1 MKEKKRFKWILATPE
16 FLTGLFVIGA
26 IAILFYFT
34 VIVNGWE
41 LFSSGSRSSILK
53 VSFPHAS
60 TLAVNDKVKVI
71 GVDMGMVTAIELA
84 PDNNSVLV
92 RIKLHKKIPVYPG
105 YEFSIQ
111 SSSVFGGAYINIKPG
126 DAARGPA
133 YPPETILKGIQ
144 PIDIITEASELIAAF
159 REDEKYLRKV
169 LIEGGVLDKIKDTLK
184 SMEENVRSFNG
195 ISADIKA
202 GKGTLGKLFTD
213 PAFYDNA
220 RNSFQELHKLAGRLN
235 SLTEKVENGKGILG
249 KIIRDEEMAA
259 TLLSF
264 VRNMDFFMK
273 KVNSEKSSL
282 SRLLADDGRFFEDLS
297 STMKSLSE
305 ISAVLNKGDGT
316 IGKLIKDEALYM
328 ELRDT
333 VREVRRAVDDFREM
347 APVATFGS
355 ILLGAL

>member
-34 VIVNGWE
+34 IIVNGWE
-41 LFSSGSRSSILK
+41 LFSGSRSSILK

-71 GVDMGMVTAIELA
+71 GVDMGVVTAIELA

-92 RIKLHKKIPVYPG
+92 RIKLHKNIPVYPG

-126 DAARGPA
+126 DASRGPA
-133 YPPETILKGIQ
+133 FPPETILKGIQ

-184 SMEENVRSFNG
+184 SMEENVRSFNE
-195 ISADIKA
+195 ICADIKE

-220 RNSFQELHKLAGRLN
+220 RNSFQELHKLADRLN
-235 SLTEKVENGKGILG
+235 SFTGKVENGKGILG
-249 KIIRDEEMAA
+249 KIMQDEKLSDS
-259 TLLSF
+259 LLSF

>member
-1 MKEKKRFKWILATPE
+1 MNPKKHSRLFLISPE

-26 IAILFYFT
+26 LCILFYFT
-34 VIVNGWE
+34 VIVRGWD
-41 LFSSGSRSSILK
+41 LFSSGSNMSYFS

-71 GVDMGMVTAIELA
+71 GVDMGVVTSIELA
-84 PDNNSVLV
+84 PDNNSVIV
-92 RIKLHKKIPVYPG
+92 HVKLRRKIPIYPG

-126 DAARGPA
+126 A
-133 YPPETILKGIQ
+133 PEKGSALPTGTIFKGIQ
-144 PIDIITEASELIAAF
+144 PIDIITEASELLAAF

-184 SMEENVRSFNG
+184 SMEENVRSFNV
-195 ISADIKA
+195 ICADIKE

-213 PAFYDNA
+213 PSFYNNA
-220 RNSFQELHKLAGRLN
+220 KSSFEELRHLANRLNTLAG
-235 SLTEKVENGKGILG
+235 SVENGKGILG
-249 KIIRDEEMAA
+249 RLMKDEKMAS
-259 TLLSF
+259 TLLAF
-264 VRNMDFFMK
+264 AGNMNDFMK
-273 KVNSEKSSL
+273 KVNSDKSSL
-282 SRLLADDGRFFEDLS
+282 SRLLADDGRLFEDIS
-297 STMKSLSE
+297 STMKSMAE
-305 ISAVLNKGDGT
+305 ISAALNKGDGT
-316 IGKLIKDEALYM
+316 MGKLIKDEALYV

-333 VREVRRAVDDFREM
+333 VREVRSAVDDFREM

>member
-1 MKEKKRFKWILATPE
+1 MNQKKHSRLLLLSPE

-26 IAILFYFT
+26 LGILFYFT
-34 VIVNGWE
+34 VVVRGWD
-41 LFSSGSRSSILK
+41 LFSSGSNMSYLA

-71 GVDMGMVTAIELA
+71 GVDMGHVTAIELSK
-84 PDNNSVLV
+84 DNNSVIV
-92 RIKLHKKIPVYPG
+92 HVKLRRKIPIYPG

-126 DAARGPA
+126 NPAGGPA
-133 YPPETILKGIQ
+133 LSVKTTFKGIQ
-144 PIDIITEASELIAAF
+144 PIDIITEASELLAAF

-184 SMEENVRSFNG
+184 SMEENVRSFN
-195 ISADIKA
+195 IICNDIKE

-213 PAFYDNA
+213 PSFYNNA
-220 RNSFQELHKLAGRLN
+220 KNSFEELRLLANRLDT
-235 SLTEKVENGKGILG
+235 LTRNVENGNGILG
-249 KIIRDEEMAA
+249 KLMKDEEMAS

-264 VRNMDFFMK
+264 VKNVDVFMK
-273 KVNSEKSSL
+273 KVNSDKSSL
-282 SRLLADDGRFFEDLS
+282 NRLLADDGRLFEDLS
-297 STMKSLSE
+297 STMKSLAE
-305 ISAVLNKGDGT
+305 ISAALNKGDGT
-316 IGKLIKDEALYM
+316 MGKLIKDEALYV

-333 VREVRRAVDDFREM
+333 VREVRSAVDDFREM